1 MHPPPGYPFEGPL
14 KSRPPPPG
22 DDSTGP
28 SANVVLLLVTFAAMM
43 MGTGFLL
50 VAMMVGQ
57 LGRARTVGDDV
68 QPLGAGAG
76 AQTLEPSRSV
86 VDSPEAPAVVRN
98 VPVHPARF
106 LEGCSDADLDTIRDT
121 LGASIGRG
129 APLFNEGDSE
139 GCAREYEDTAAKLQA
154 RLTPSCGGPIKGLG
168 DGVKTAEAAGG
179 ANGRAWAMRDA
190 FDGLLDVI
198 ERSRTGG
205 VGNL

>member
-1 MHPPPGYPFEGPL
+1 M
-14 KSRPPPPG
+14 
-22 DDSTGP
+22 
-28 SANVVLLLVTFAAMM
+28 VLLLVTFAALM

-68 QPLGAGAG
+68 QPVGAGAA

-106 LEGCSDADLDTIRDT
+106 LEGCSDADLDAIRDT
-121 LGASIGRG
+121 LGASIGAAARRSSTRETAKGARASTRTPRRSSGQGAADPVVRRPHQRRG
-129 APLFNEGDSE
+129 SGRRQDRGGSGRCERPGVGD
-139 GCAREYEDTAAKLQA
+139 A
-154 RLTPSCGGPIKGLG
+154 
-168 DGVKTAEAAGG
+168 
-179 ANGRAWAMRDA
+179 DA

-205 VGNL
+205 VSSL